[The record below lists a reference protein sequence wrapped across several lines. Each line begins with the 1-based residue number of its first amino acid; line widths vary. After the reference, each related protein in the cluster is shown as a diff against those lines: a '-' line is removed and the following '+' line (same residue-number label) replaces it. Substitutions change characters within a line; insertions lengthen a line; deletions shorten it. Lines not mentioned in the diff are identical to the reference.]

1 MEQVARPAKNDSTRP
16 IGDLWKRAV
25 NRGHGDVMALASYVM
40 MMMMMMKGRHTGR
53 GISHLDGA
61 VHGS

>member
-25 NRGHGDVMALASYVM
+25 NRGHGDVTALASYA

-53 GISHLDGA
+53 YIA
-61 VHGS
+61 P